1 MVSVN
6 VRKVDVRKVK
16 AGSILGKR
24 AMPTTPSAAVS
35 TLDMKV
41 SGHGE

>member
-6 VRKVDVRKVK
+6 VRKVNVRKVK
-16 AGSILGKR
+16 AGSILGEW
-24 AMPTTPSAAVS
+24 AMPATPSAAVS